1 MRALGWLGLAALL
14 VACDLTPATP
24 TEPTPGDDVPPATP
38 AAPTPPAEGTPPTPT
53 PPPPEPPPPAT
64 LTCGY
69 AGADVYACR
78 RSPADASAWEVIV
91 GDGRRWVLAPDGVR
105 RRVEGSVVGWLEASA
120 SGSTLQIRPTVSM
133 RAAGCMVRTHGRSAE
148 TC

>member
-1 MRALGWLGLAALL
+1 MRTLGWLLLAALL
-14 VACDLTPATP
+14 AACDLTPATP
-24 TEPTPGDDVPPATP
+24 TAPTPPDDPPPATP
-38 AAPTPPAEGTPPTPT
+38 TAPTPPDDATPDA
-53 PPPPEPPPPAT
+53 PPDDPPPPPAT

-69 AGADVYACR
+69 AGADIYACR

-105 RRVEGSVVGWLEASA
+105 RRVDGSTVGWLEASA
-120 SGSTLQIRPTVSM
+120 SGSTLQIRPTISM
-133 RAAGCMVRTHGRSAE
+133 RAAGCTVRTHGRSAA